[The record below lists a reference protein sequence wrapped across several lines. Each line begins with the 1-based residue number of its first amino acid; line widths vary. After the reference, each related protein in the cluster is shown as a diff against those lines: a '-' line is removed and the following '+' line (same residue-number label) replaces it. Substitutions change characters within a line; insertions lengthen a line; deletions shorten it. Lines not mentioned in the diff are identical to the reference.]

1 MTTLPIPLP
10 SLSAADPQIAGE
22 GSLDPLGLAQIAD
35 RLADHLL
42 PGIRARM
49 RRVRFV
55 TASAVGALA
64 SDDLF
69 DVIPSDGV
77 SSPSVCFEWL
87 VLEAFARASGKG
99 SPLETAGVPGS
110 AKVREVLA
118 RGNRLAARNYLK
130 SPNVFGFTGVYLPLA
145 RHFNVLDESRMPA
158 SNTTT
163 LLRAWEADQ
172 GLDGFTDATP
182 RSEGARLRAKLNRQV
197 LDGLR
202 AGHCA
207 ERENGQLWSL
217 ICKSLHPLRP
227 GEREQRVLT
236 GWFTSPDEPVR
247 SAIAKILVEEPDADE
262 QTLVGILQSNA
273 LSSDVSV
280 RLDAIVAYERLSW
293 LLDAAFR
300 QLRHV
305 STHRGTASLTVG
317 AAATDPVVT
326 KVAVQLPGAMR
337 AAADALEVLDGELA
351 LMLGERLGRFELAMN
366 AGELA
371 ESLMA
376 HHEAVQAGKAPKG
389 KRPWFDRHGHGWV
402 VRSLYSH
409 VDQVDLTTPAFV
421 HPYRLAS
428 LQTFMKDITP

>member
-1 MTTLPIPLP
+1 VTALSIPLP

-35 RLADHLL
+35 RLADRLL

-49 RRVRFV
+49 RRVRFL

-69 DVIPSDGV
+69 DVVPIDGV
-77 SSPSVCFEWL
+77 SSPSISFEWL
-87 VLEAFARASGKG
+87 VLEAFARAPGKG

-145 RHFNVLDESRMPA
+145 RHFHLLDESRMPA
-158 SNTTT
+158 SNITT

-172 GLDGFTDATP
+172 GLNGFTDATP
-182 RSEGARLRAKLNRQV
+182 RSDGARFRSKLNRQV

-207 ERENGQLWSL
+207 EKENSLLWNL
-217 ICKSLHPLRP
+217 ICRTLHPKHP
-227 GEREQRVLT
+227 GEREQRVLAA
-236 GWFTSPDEPVR
+236 WLTSPDEPVR
-247 SAIAKILVEEPDADE
+247 SAIASVLVAEPEADE
-262 QTLVGILQSNA
+262 QTLVGLLRSNA
-273 LSSDVSV
+273 LSSDVRV
-280 RLDAIVAYERLSW
+280 RLDAIEVYERLSW
-293 LLDAAFR
+293 LLDAALR
-300 QLRHV
+300 QLRHL
-305 STHRGTASLTVG
+305 STHRGSASLTVAVAG
-317 AAATDPVVT
+317 ADPVMAT
-326 KVAVQLPGAMR
+326 AAERLPGAMR
-337 AAADALEVLDGELA
+337 AAADALGALDGELA
-351 LMLGERLGRFELAMN
+351 LMLGERLGRFELPMK

-376 HHEAVQAGKAPKG
+376 HHEAVQAAKAPKG
-389 KRPWFDRHGHGWV
+389 KRPWFDRHGQGWV

-409 VDQVDLTTPAFV
+409 VDQVDLTAPAFV

-428 LQTFMKDITP
+428 LQSFMKDVTS